1 MLVKHAR
8 KKRYPQKNFAK
19 NVVEAKNTET
29 ENIETKNIEAKNT
42 VKL

>member
-8 KKRYPQKNFAK
+8 KKRYPQNNFAK
-19 NVVEAKNTET
+19 NAVEAKNTET
-29 ENIETKNIEAKNT
+29 KNIKAKNA

>member
-19 NVVEAKNTET
+19 NAVEAKNT
-29 ENIETKNIEAKNT
+29 ETKNIEAKNA